1 MKQRLPRKQK
11 KIASSPRPV
20 REPTAEERTKERQRR
35 LEIAEDLRADMETAS
50 LRVRDLI
57 LAQPP
62 TALLGYVWA
71 QFYMAV
77 LAERKQMDED
87 EDRPNKDIIQKFQFA
102 LEYVHAVW
110 SSTAALF
117 GVQASFDESKAKRL
131 FEALDELKNSTM
143 SYCMVSSAANIEP
156 EGSHQSADTEFQ
168 AKTSWVLIRGNRYQV
183 LEKEFFDFILKP
195 HNEALLRAYS
205 MDAGTIAE
213 GIQAIADSVS
223 MGFSDAVEKM
233 FAGMEKT
240 HAHMGAGNDD
250 LAAAIDKM
258 KEEDPNFAADMS
270 QVMQDMFYGGI
281 CNVSRHAKL
290 SAPLLEDLSY
300 VPGGNVEFFADG
312 EFKGTPMRTLPA
324 LIRPGIKLGNDY
336 YITDGQFV
344 RDAAYRAIQR
354 GLIARLP
361 DYREEWNKR
370 QQTVT
375 EESYPT
381 IFTKQLSGAKKF
393 AEIYFKDPKTGEWA
407 ETDLIMALADVLLV
421 VEAKAGVQAMHSP
434 ATNFKS
440 HERVVRNLIIKAYE
454 QCKRFVGYLA
464 SAQEVPIFNLID
476 GEYVEIGKLRQRDFR
491 LILPIGLT
499 VEAFTPFS
507 AMCKELSEIQPIL
520 DKHAFVSMS
529 VDDLF
534 VLNRFLP
541 STGELLHYLEV
552 RQAVGGIKHAMIF
565 DEIEHLG
572 AYIRNNRFDMTIK
585 EQLEKADMVTWDSF
599 GDVVDR
605 YFEERSWQTVP
616 PPRQDY
622 PEELVGIF
630 VALDKYRP
638 AGWLDVDAFIRSLGG
653 QGRNDLAK
661 YIGELRST
669 LTSFPTRRFVYGVND
684 PLQVWLCRAGSVPS
698 QASLLRQGQIASLL
712 SIGATVRVLV
722 ISYNSKLDIVATQ
735 CARAGAPSILQR
747 NYSELL
753 REAEEHRGRFI
764 SLNAKDRK
772 NGKR

>member
-1 MKQRLPRKQK
+1 
-11 KIASSPRPV
+11 
-20 REPTAEERTKERQRR
+20 
-35 LEIAEDLRADMETAS
+35 METAS